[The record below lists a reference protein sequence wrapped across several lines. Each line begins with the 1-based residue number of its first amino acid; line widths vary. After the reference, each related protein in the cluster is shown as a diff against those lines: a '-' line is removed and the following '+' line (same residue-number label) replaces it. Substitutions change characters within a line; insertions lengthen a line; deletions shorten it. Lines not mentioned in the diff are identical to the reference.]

1 MQEMYL
7 CQEITFIVAEEQYYF
22 VMSLSQAESLSI
34 KVLPAE

>member
-7 CQEITFIVAEEQYYF
+7 YQEITFIVAEEQYF
-22 VMSLSQAESLSI
+22 VMSLSQAESLPI